1 MEEIKDKPGEPYNP
15 ILRTSRE
22 VNKYIIRNYKSPKP
36 PREGRIDAMIF
47 AASHLAIS
55 KIEPFFHP
63 EEEMEYDNNDAR
75 KADWAIEQGK
85 IGNWQPMKE
94 FLQELGHVFMSA
106 SNVSEIFPNFPAEI
120 EQDSEQQGQ
129 SLFYLA
135 NSLGV

>member
-1 MEEIKDKPGEPYNP
+1 MEKIEGKPGEPYNP
-15 ILRTSRE
+15 ILRTSKE
-22 VNKYIIRNYKSPKP
+22 VNKYIRRNYKSPKP
-36 PREGRIDAMIF
+36 PRQGRTDAMIF

-63 EEEMEYDNNDAR
+63 EEKEYNNNDAI

-94 FLQELGHVFMSA
+94 FLQELGHVFMNA
-106 SNVSEIFPNFPAEI
+106 SSEIFPNFPAEI
-120 EQDSEQQGQ
+120 EQDLEQQGQ